1 MDLRP
6 HDLLRLRDAHA
17 LEAVD
22 PPSWV
27 AASLAAAP
35 WVVVRRAASRGGR
48 IPVGVRGADRSE
60 RFAAWLPPAA
70 VAEQARPEDLAPGG
84 RLERAP
90 PRPHPAF
97 ATLEA
102 LAPALDRSGLP
113 WGPVGAAGFEL
124 ATGRPALTGASDL
137 DIVLRAAPPIDEATL
152 AAIAGRAAGA
162 PLRVD
167 VVVETPLGAV
177 ALGELL
183 AGADEVMARTSEGPR
198 LVARARLIA
207 GVG

>member
-1 MDLRP
+1 
-6 HDLLRLRDAHA
+6 
-17 LEAVD
+17 
-22 PPSWV
+22 
-27 AASLAAAP
+27 
-35 WVVVRRAASRGGR
+35 VRRAAGCDGA
-48 IPVGVRGADRSE
+48 IPVGVRGSNRSE

-70 VAEQARPEDLAPGG
+70 VDEQATPQDLAPGG
-84 RLERAP
+84 RLWRAP
-90 PRPHPAF
+90 ARLHPAF

-124 ATGRPALTGASDL
+124 ASGRPALTGASDL

-152 AAIAGRAAGA
+152 AAIAGLAAGA

-183 AGADEVMARTSEGPR
+183 AGADEVMARTREGPR